1 MRFYINP
8 HCDFGYGRKKWLRI
22 KPALQ
27 RRYGN
32 FEAEKIQSPESI
44 EAQVQRAFNEGEN
57 FFVAA
62 GGDGT
67 VHLLLNALLNLNSF
81 KQEIMLGAV
90 GLGSSNDFHKPF
102 SPESY
107 IEGIPVR
114 LNPKNQIYCDVISV
128 EHRKG
133 KERPSTSYCLI
144 NASVGITAEA
154 NALYNSKVPLIVR
167 IKRFSHEAAVIASAL
182 MTIFRYKNIPC
193 KLTLNNERAQK
204 FNLTNLGVI
213 KNPHF
218 AGNLC
223 YDTELSADD
232 GNLGVNLC
240 SDMAK
245 LETVRTLLRL
255 YKRKFSGYP
264 KTYSWLAK
272 ELFLESERPFALE
285 MDGEVIQAS
294 QARFKILA
302 KGLRCC
308 R

>member
-8 HCDFGYGRKKWLRI
+8 HCDFGYGWKKWLRI
-22 KPALQ
+22 EPALQ

-32 FEAEKIQSPESI
+32 FEAEKIQSLESI
-44 EAQVQRAFNEGEN
+44 EAQVQRAFEEGED

-67 VHLLLNALLNLNSF
+67 VHLLLNALLNLNSS
-81 KQEIMLGAV
+81 KQKIIFGAV

-102 SPESY
+102 CAESY
-107 IEGIPVR
+107 IDGIPVR
-114 LNPKNQIYCDVISV
+114 LNRDNQIYSDVISV
-128 EHRKG
+128 EHRNG
-133 KERPSTSYCLI
+133 NGRPVTSYCLV

-154 NALYNSKVPLIVR
+154 NALYNSRVPLIVR
-167 IKRFSHEAAVIASAL
+167 IKRFSHEAAVIAAAL
-182 MTIFRYKNIPC
+182 ITIFRYKNIAC
-193 KLTLNNERAQK
+193 RLTLDNKSSQE
-204 FNLTNLGVI
+204 FNLTNLGVV

-223 YDTELSADD
+223 YDTHVSPDD

-245 LETVRTLLRL
+245 LEAVRALVRL
-255 YKRKFSGYP
+255 YKRKFNGYP
-264 KTYSWLAK
+264 KIYSWLAK
-272 ELFLESERPFALE
+272 ELFLESERPIALE

-294 QARFKILA
+294 QVRFKILP
-302 KGLRCC
+302 KRLRCC

>member
-8 HCDFGYGRKKWLRI
+8 HCDFGYGWKKWLRI
-22 KPALQ
+22 EPSL
-27 RRYGN
+27 RRQYGN

-44 EAQVQRAFNEGEN
+44 EAQVQRAFKEGEN
-57 FFVAA
+57 FFIAA

-67 VHLLLNALLNLNSF
+67 VHLLLNALLSLNSS
-81 KQEIMLGAV
+81 KQEIILGAV

-102 SPESY
+102 RPGSY

-114 LNPKNQIYCDVISV
+114 LDRENQIYCDVISV

-133 KERPSTSYCLI
+133 KDRLATSYCLV
-144 NASVGITAEA
+144 NASLGITAEA
-154 NALYNSKVPLIVR
+154 NALYNSRVPTIVR
-167 IKRFSHEAAVIASAL
+167 IKRFSHEAAVVASAL
-182 MTIFRYKNIPC
+182 MTIFHYKNIPC
-193 KLTLNNERAQK
+193 RLTLDNESSQK

-223 YDTELSADD
+223 YDTDVSPDD

-245 LETVRTLLRL
+245 LEAVRALVRL
-255 YKRKFSGYP
+255 YKRKFSAYP
-264 KTYSWLAK
+264 KIYSWLAK

-285 MDGEVIQAS
+285 MDGEVIQVS
-294 QARFKILA
+294 QARFKILPRR
-302 KGLRCC
+302 LRCC